1 MTIPR
6 ILIVDDNA
14 MNVELLRF
22 VLGEEGFVV
31 ESAECAR
38 EAIKKIASF
47 LPDLILMDIHLPGM
61 SGLELTRLIK
71 VNPVMQHIVVVAL
84 TASAMIGDEA
94 RMIDAGCDGYLS
106 KPINVDTFS
115 ASVLSFMP
123 A

>member
-22 VLGEEGFVV
+22 VLGEEGFVL
-31 ESAECAR
+31 ESAESAR
-38 EAIKKIASF
+38 EALKKIASF
-47 LPDLILMDIHLPGM
+47 HPDLILMDIHLPGM

-71 VNPVMQHIVVVAL
+71 VNPVMQHIVIVAL

-94 RMIDAGCDGYLS
+94 RMINAGCDGYLS

>member
-14 MNVELLRF
+14 MNVGLLRF

-38 EAIKKIASF
+38 EAITKIASF
-47 LPDLILMDIHLPGM
+47 HPDLILMDIHLPGM